1 MLTWMKATLT
11 GKLYFYYIETI
22 AIMIR
27 MIIMIECEIW
37 GNEYEKNGYAG
48 DVVPANWDNY
58 ILIEGTEDDNDN
70 AEVDN
75 VVDNGINY
83 DINEEHGD
91 DQDGF
96 ALVVV

>member
-1 MLTWMKATLT
+1 MKASLT

-22 AIMIR
+22 ALMTR
-27 MIIMIECEIW
+27 MIIMTECAIW
-37 GNEYEKNGYAG
+37 GNEYDKNGYAG

-58 ILIEGTEDDNDN
+58 IPIEDTEDDNDE

-75 VVDNGINY
+75 VVDNGIN
-83 DINEEHGD
+83 DDMHEENGD

-96 ALVVV
+96 ALVEV

>member
-1 MLTWMKATLT
+1 MKASLT
-11 GKLYFYYIETI
+11 GKLYFYYTETI

-27 MIIMIECEIW
+27 MIITTECEIW

-48 DVVPANWDNY
+48 VVVHANLDNY
-58 ILIEGTEDDNDN
+58 IPIEDTEDDNDE

-75 VVDNGINY
+75 MVDNSIND
-83 DINEEHGD
+83 DIHEENGD

-96 ALVVV
+96 ALVEV